1 MSANSWREIVESIG
15 KQWSGKF
22 RETNMFPLKRHKQNK
37 NNPTK
42 VVLIYSVMQMTHNYN
57 YDREI

>member
-15 KQWSGKF
+15 KQWSGKS
-22 RETNMFPLKRHKQNK
+22 RETNMFPLKKHKQNK

-42 VVLIYSVMQMTHNYN
+42 AVLIYSVMQMTHNYN
-57 YDREI
+57 